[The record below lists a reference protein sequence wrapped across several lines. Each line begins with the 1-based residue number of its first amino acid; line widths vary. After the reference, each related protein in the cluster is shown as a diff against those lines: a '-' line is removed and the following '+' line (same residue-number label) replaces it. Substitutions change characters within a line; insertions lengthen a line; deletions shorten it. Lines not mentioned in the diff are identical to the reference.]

1 MNDFATVAGWR
12 TATIEEIAEKVAM
25 GPFGSSIKVETFVPD
40 GVPIISGQHLH
51 GSRVDDSPGFNF
63 ISNDHAKRLSNA
75 NVIRGDIVFTH
86 AGNIGQVAYIPES
99 SRFERYVISQRQFYM
114 RCNRSKVIPEF
125 VTLYFKSPEGQHQ
138 LLANTSQVGVPSI
151 AQPVTYLRTIPIL
164 IPPLPEQRAIAHVLG
179 TLDDKIELN
188 RRMNETL
195 EEMARALFKS
205 WFVDF
210 DPVRAKMEGRW
221 RRGQSL
227 PGMPAELYDLF
238 PDSMVSSELG
248 EIPEGWEAG
257 VLGNVANEVRVSA
270 QPQSIDPGTPYI
282 ALEHMPKCCL
292 ALSDWGVADEVG
304 SNKFRFERGNILFGK
319 LRPYF
324 HKVGIAPLEGV
335 CSTDIVVVAPAADCW
350 FGFVLGHIS
359 SKEFVDYTDITS
371 TGTRMPRTKWRDMAR
386 YTIALPTCGLAEAFT
401 VQTQPWVEHIVSVI
415 HESRSLSS
423 LRDTLLPGLVS
434 GNLQVTHRRKGQHD

>member
-151 AQPVTYLRTIPIL
+151 AQPVTYLRTIPIP
-164 IPPLPEQRAIAHVLG
+164 IPHLPEQRAIAHVLG

-386 YTIALPTCGLAEAFT
+386 YTIALPTRGLAEAFT
-401 VQTQPWVEHIVSVI
+401 VQIQPWVEHIVSVI
-415 HESRSLSS
+415 HESRALSS
-423 LRDTLLPGLVS
+423 LRDTLLPQLIS
-434 GNLQVTHRRKGQHD
+434 GKLQLTQRRQCPHD

>member
-1 MNDFATVAGWR
+1 MTDLALAAGWR

-25 GPFGSSIKVETFVPD
+25 GPFGSSIKVETFVPE

-51 GSRVDDSPGFNF
+51 GSRVDDSSGFNF

-75 NVIRGDIVFTH
+75 NVIKGDIVFTH

-151 AQPVTYLRTIPIL
+151 AQPVTYLRTIPIP
-164 IPPLPEQRAIAHVLG
+164 IPPLSEQRAIAHILG

-205 WFVDF
+205 WFVNF
-210 DPVRAKMEGRW
+210 EPVRAKMEGRW

-238 PDSMVSSELG
+238 PGGMVSSELG
-248 EIPEGWEAG
+248 EIPKGWEVRA
-257 VLGNVANEVRVSA
+257 LGDVAKEVRVNV
-270 QPQSIDPGTPYI
+270 QPQAIRPGTPYI
-282 ALEHMPKCCL
+282 ALEHMPKRRL

-304 SNKFRFERGNILFGK
+304 SNKFRFERGDILFGK

-335 CSTDIVVVAPAADCW
+335 CSTDIVVVAPTVDCW

-359 SKEFVDYTDITS
+359 SDEFVDYTDTTS

-386 YTIALPTCGLAEAFT
+386 YEIPLPDRVLAEAFT
-401 VQTQPWVEHIVSVI
+401 VQIQPWVEHIVSAI
-415 HESRSLSS
+415 HESRTLSS
-423 LRDTLLPGLVS
+423 LRDALLPKLVS
-434 GNLQVTHRRKGQHD
+434 GEVRVKAMERVL